1 VGKRKHSKIRIL
13 LLPALAFVFLVGWCM
28 YRVGNHKRTG
38 TVHKE
43 VKADGVTFL
52 PAVYES
58 PQELVKA

>member
-1 VGKRKHSKIRIL
+1 
-13 LLPALAFVFLVGWCM
+13 M
-28 YRVGNHKRTG
+28 YRVGNHKRAETA
-38 TVHKE
+38 HKE